1 MMKKT
6 IIKMLMAVALVGTV
20 ASCSDDDKTTPRVN
34 IDESTVT
41 VDSKQPGKVVFH
53 WTTPENADFYYIK
66 VAYDDPV
73 KGHRVLNAS
82 TYADSIMIDGLYAKY
97 GDLTYTFTAVS
108 RDGGEKALFTKTA
121 TAGYVP
127 AVIKDFEVGAIDLT
141 AAQLW
146 TDDQES
152 SEGPIANLVDGNN
165 GTYFHMSW
173 SAPSPWPHYIR
184 VDLGKKVKGVS
195 FWYKGRNNANN
206 DNPKRMTIFASNNAG
221 DTPTA
226 ANAWEIGKLGSDV
239 LPSGTAPEF
248 TSEGLFSEE
257 EFQYL
262 WLQINEAYS
271 GSNWIALAELS
282 VKEMTRS
289 KYDPENEPIK

>member
-1 MMKKT
+1 MKKT
-6 IIKMLMAVALVGTV
+6 IIKVLMAVALVGTV
-20 ASCSDDDKTTPRVN
+20 ASCSDDDNTIPQVN
-34 IDESTVT
+34 IEESTVT
-41 VDSKQPGKVVFH
+41 IDNSQPGKVVFN
-53 WTTPENADFYYIK
+53 WTKPENPDYYYIK
-66 VAYDDPV
+66 VEYDDPV

-82 TYADSIMIDGLYAKY
+82 SYADQITIDGLYAKY
-97 GDLTYTFTAVS
+97 GELTYSFTAVS
-108 RDGGEKALFTKTA
+108 KDGGEKALFTKTA
-121 TAGYVP
+121 KAGYVP
-127 AVIKDFEVGAIDLT
+127 AVIKDYEIGPIDLT

-146 TDDQES
+146 TDNQES

-173 SAPSPWPHYIR
+173 SSPTPWPHYIR

-226 ANAWEIGKLGSDV
+226 ANAWEIGNLGSDV

-257 EFQYL
+257 GFQYL

-271 GSNWIALAELS
+271 GKNWIALAELS

-289 KYDPENEPIK
+289 IYDPENEPIK

>member
-6 IIKMLMAVALVGTV
+6 IIKVLMAVALVGTV
-20 ASCSDDDKTTPRVN
+20 ASCSDDDNTIPQVN
-34 IDESTVT
+34 IEESTVT
-41 VDSKQPGKVVFH
+41 IDNSQPGKVVFN
-53 WTTPENADFYYIK
+53 WTKPENPDYYYIK
-66 VAYDDPV
+66 VEYDDPV

-82 TYADSIMIDGLYAKY
+82 SYADQITIDGLYAKY
-97 GDLTYTFTAVS
+97 GELTYSFTAVS
-108 RDGGEKALFTKTA
+108 KDGGEKALFTKTA
-121 TAGYVP
+121 KAGYVP
-127 AVIKDFEVGAIDLT
+127 AVIKDYEVGPIDLT

-146 TDDQES
+146 TDNQES

-173 SAPSPWPHYIR
+173 SSPTPWPHYIR

-226 ANAWEIGKLGSDV
+226 ANAWEIGNLGSDV

-257 EFQYL
+257 GFQYL

-271 GSNWIALAELS
+271 GKNWIALAELS

-289 KYDPENEPIK
+289 IYDPENEPIK

>member
-6 IIKMLMAVALVGTV
+6 IIKVLMAVALVGTA

-127 AVIKDFEVGAIDLT
+127 AVIKDYEVGAIDLT

-206 DNPKRMTIFASNNAG
+206 DNPKRMTIFASNHAG

-271 GSNWIALAELS
+271 GSNWIAMAELS
-282 VKEMTRS
+282 VKVMTRS

>member
-1 MMKKT
+1 MKKT
-6 IIKMLMAVALVGTV
+6 IIKVLMAVALVGTV
-20 ASCSDDDKTTPRVN
+20 ASCSDDDNTIPQVN
-34 IDESTVT
+34 IEESTVT
-41 VDSKQPGKVVFH
+41 IDNSQPGKVVFN
-53 WTTPENADFYYIK
+53 WTKPENPDYYYIK
-66 VAYDDPV
+66 VEYDDPV

-82 TYADSIMIDGLYAKY
+82 SYADQITIDGLYAKY
-97 GDLTYTFTAVS
+97 GELTYSFTAVS
-108 RDGGEKALFTKTA
+108 KDGGEKALFTKTA
-121 TAGYVP
+121 KAGYVP
-127 AVIKDFEVGAIDLT
+127 AVIKDYEVGPIDLT

-146 TDDQES
+146 TDNQES

-173 SAPSPWPHYIR
+173 SSPTPWPHYIR

-226 ANAWEIGKLGSDV
+226 ANAWEIGNLGSDV

-257 EFQYL
+257 GFQYL

-271 GSNWIALAELS
+271 GKNWIALAELS

-289 KYDPENEPIK
+289 IYDPENEPIK

>member
-1 MMKKT
+1 
-6 IIKMLMAVALVGTV
+6 
-20 ASCSDDDKTTPRVN
+20 
-34 IDESTVT
+34 
-41 VDSKQPGKVVFH
+41 
-53 WTTPENADFYYIK
+53 
-66 VAYDDPV
+66 
-73 KGHRVLNAS
+73 
-82 TYADSIMIDGLYAKY
+82 
-97 GDLTYTFTAVS
+97 
-108 RDGGEKALFTKTA
+108 
-121 TAGYVP
+121 
-127 AVIKDFEVGAIDLT
+127 
-141 AAQLW
+141 
-146 TDDQES
+146 
-152 SEGPIANLVDGNN
+152 
-165 GTYFHMSW
+165 MSW

-262 WLQINEAYS
+262 WLQIIEAYS
-271 GSNWIALAELS
+271 GSNWIAMAELS
-282 VKEMTRS
+282 IKEMTRS

>member
-1 MMKKT
+1 
-6 IIKMLMAVALVGTV
+6 MLMAVALVGTV

-73 KGHRVLNAS
+73 KGHRVLNAI

-127 AVIKDFEVGAIDLT
+127 AVIKDFEVGPIDLT

-165 GTYFHMSW
+165 ATYFHKSW

-248 TSEGLFSEE
+248 TSPGFFSDE

-271 GSNWIALAELS
+271 SSNWIAMAELS
-282 VKEMTRS
+282 IKEMTRS

>member
-1 MMKKT
+1 MKKT
-6 IIKMLMAVALVGTV
+6 IIKVLMAVALVGTV
-20 ASCSDDDKTTPRVN
+20 ASCSDDDNTIPQVN
-34 IDESTVT
+34 IEESTVT
-41 VDSKQPGKVVFH
+41 IDNSQPGKVVFN
-53 WTTPENADFYYIK
+53 WTKPENPDYYYIK
-66 VAYDDPV
+66 VEYDDPV

-82 TYADSIMIDGLYAKY
+82 SYADQITIDGLYAKY
-97 GDLTYTFTAVS
+97 GELTYSFTAVS
-108 RDGGEKALFTKTA
+108 KDGGEKALFTKTA
-121 TAGYVP
+121 KAGYVP
-127 AVIKDFEVGAIDLT
+127 AVIKDYEVGPIDLT

-146 TDDQES
+146 TDNQES

-173 SAPSPWPHYIR
+173 SSPTPWPHYIR

-226 ANAWEIGKLGSDV
+226 ANAWEIGNLGSDV

-248 TSEGLFSEE
+248 ISEGLFSEE
-257 EFQYL
+257 GFQYL

-271 GSNWIALAELS
+271 GKNWIALAELS

-289 KYDPENEPIK
+289 IYDPENEPIK

>member
-1 MMKKT
+1 
-6 IIKMLMAVALVGTV
+6 
-20 ASCSDDDKTTPRVN
+20 
-34 IDESTVT
+34 
-41 VDSKQPGKVVFH
+41 
-53 WTTPENADFYYIK
+53 
-66 VAYDDPV
+66 
-73 KGHRVLNAS
+73 
-82 TYADSIMIDGLYAKY
+82 MIDGLYAKY
-97 GDLTYTFTAVS
+97 GELTYSFTAVS

-121 TAGYVP
+121 KAGYVP

-206 DNPKRMTIFASNNAG
+206 DNPKRMTIFVSKNAG

-248 TSEGLFSEE
+248 TSPGFFSDE

-271 GSNWIALAELS
+271 GSNWIAMAELS
-282 VKEMTRS
+282 IKEMTRS

>member
-1 MMKKT
+1 MKKT
-6 IIKMLMAVALVGTV
+6 IIKVLMAVALVGTA

-165 GTYFHMSW
+165 ATYFHMSW
-173 SAPSPWPHYIR
+173 SAPSAWPHYIR

-248 TSEGLFSEE
+248 TSPGFFSDEE
-257 EFQYL
+257 IQYL
-262 WLQINEAYS
+262 WLQIEDAYS
-271 GSNWIALAELS
+271 GSKWIAMAELS
-282 VKEMTRS
+282 IKEMTRS

>member
-1 MMKKT
+1 MKKT

-73 KGHRVLNAS
+73 KGHRELNAS
-82 TYADSIMIDGLYAKY
+82 TYADSIMIDRLYAKY
-97 GDLTYTFTAVS
+97 ADLTYTFTAVS

-127 AVIKDFEVGAIDLT
+127 AVIKDFEVGPIDLT

-165 GTYFHMSW
+165 ATYFHMSW

>member
-1 MMKKT
+1 MKKT
-6 IIKMLMAVALVGTV
+6 IIKVLMAVALVGTA

-127 AVIKDFEVGAIDLT
+127 AVIKDYEVGAIDLT

-226 ANAWEIGKLGSDV
+226 ANACEIGKLGSDV

-248 TSEGLFSEE
+248 TSPGFFSDE

-262 WLQINEAYS
+262 WLQIEDAYS
-271 GSNWIALAELS
+271 GSKWIAMAELS
-282 VKEMTRS
+282 NKEMTRS
-289 KYDPENEPIK
+289 IYDPENEPIK

>member
-1 MMKKT
+1 
-6 IIKMLMAVALVGTV
+6 MLMAVVLVGTL

-97 GDLTYTFTAVS
+97 GELTYSFTAVS

-121 TAGYVP
+121 TAGVVP
-127 AVIKDFEVGAIDLT
+127 AVIKDFEVGLIELT
-141 AAQLW
+141 ANQLW
-146 TDDQES
+146 TDNQEV
-152 SEGPIANLVDGNN
+152 SEGPIADLVDGNN
-165 GTYFHMSW
+165 DTYFLMSW
-173 SAPSPWPHYIR
+173 SSASQWPHYIR

-195 FWYKGRNNANN
+195 FWYKGRNHSNN
-206 DNPKRMTIFASNNAG
+206 DNPSKMTVFASNKEG
-221 DTPTA
+221 DNPMA
-226 ANAWEIGKLGSDV
+226 AEAWEIGKLGSNV
-239 LPSGTAPEF
+239 LPSGKAPEY
-248 TSEGLFSEE
+248 TSPALFSEE
-257 EFQYL
+257 EFQFL
-262 WLQINEAYS
+262 WLQIEEAYS
-271 GSNWIALAELS
+271 GSYWIALAELT

-289 KYDPENEPIK
+289 IYDPENEPIK

>member
-1 MMKKT
+1 MKKT

-127 AVIKDFEVGAIDLT
+127 AVIKDFEVGDIDLT

-173 SAPSPWPHYIR
+173 SSPSPWPHYIR

-206 DNPKRMTIFASNNAG
+206 DNPKKMTILVSNNAG
-221 DTPTA
+221 DTLTA
-226 ANAWEIGKLGSDV
+226 ANAWEVGKLGSDV

-248 TSEGLFSEE
+248 TSPGFFSDE

-262 WLQINEAYS
+262 WLRIEDSYS

>member
-1 MMKKT
+1 MKKT
-6 IIKMLMAVALVGTV
+6 IIKVLMAVALVGTA

-127 AVIKDFEVGAIDLT
+127 AVIKDYEVGAIDLT

-248 TSEGLFSEE
+248 TSPGFFSDE

-262 WLQINEAYS
+262 WLQIEDAYS
-271 GSNWIALAELS
+271 GKNGLLWQNLVSR
-282 VKEMTRS
+282 K
-289 KYDPENEPIK
+289 

>member
-6 IIKMLMAVALVGTV
+6 IIKVLMAVALVGTA

-41 VDSKQPGKVVFH
+41 VDSKQPGRVVFH

-127 AVIKDFEVGAIDLT
+127 AVIKDFEVGPIDLT

-165 GTYFHMSW
+165 ATYFHMSW

-248 TSEGLFSEE
+248 TSPGFFSDE

-271 GSNWIALAELS
+271 SSNWIAMAELS
-282 VKEMTRS
+282 IKEMTRS
-289 KYDPENEPIK
+289 KYDPENEPTK

>member
-1 MMKKT
+1 MKKT

-127 AVIKDFEVGAIDLT
+127 AVIKDFEVGPIDLT

-165 GTYFHMSW
+165 ATYFHMSW

-262 WLQINEAYS
+262 WLQSNEAYS
-271 GSNWIALAELS
+271 GSN
-282 VKEMTRS
+282 
-289 KYDPENEPIK
+289 

>member
-1 MMKKT
+1 MKKT
-6 IIKMLMAVALVGTV
+6 IIKVLMAVALVGTA

-127 AVIKDFEVGAIDLT
+127 AVIKDYEVGAIDLT

-165 GTYFHMSW
+165 ATYFHMSW

-206 DNPKRMTIFASNNAG
+206 DNPKKMTILVSNNAG
-221 DTPTA
+221 DTPA
-226 ANAWEIGKLGSDV
+226 AAQAWEVGKLGSDV
-239 LPSGTAPEF
+239 LPSGKAAEF
-248 TSEGLFSEE
+248 TSPSFFSDQ

-262 WLQINEAYS
+262 WLQIEDAYS
-271 GSNWIALAELS
+271 GSKWIAMAELS
-282 VKEMTRS
+282 IKEMTRS
-289 KYDPENEPIK
+289 IYDPENEPIK

>member
-1 MMKKT
+1 MCLF
-6 IIKMLMAVALVGTV
+6 I
-20 ASCSDDDKTTPRVN
+20 CN
-34 IDESTVT
+34 
-41 VDSKQPGKVVFH
+41 
-53 WTTPENADFYYIK
+53 NA
-66 VAYDDPV
+66 
-73 KGHRVLNAS
+73 
-82 TYADSIMIDGLYAKY
+82 
-97 GDLTYTFTAVS
+97 
-108 RDGGEKALFTKTA
+108 
-121 TAGYVP
+121 P
-127 AVIKDFEVGAIDLT
+127 AVIKDFEVGPIDLT

-165 GTYFHMSW
+165 ATYFHMSW

>member
-1 MMKKT
+1 MKKT
-6 IIKMLMAVALVGTV
+6 IIKVLMAVALVGTA

-127 AVIKDFEVGAIDLT
+127 AVIKDYEVGAIDLT

-165 GTYFHMSW
+165 ATYFHMSW

-248 TSEGLFSEE
+248 TSPGFFSDE

-271 GSNWIALAELS
+271 SSNWIAMAELS
-282 VKEMTRS
+282 IKEMTRS
-289 KYDPENEPIK
+289 KDDPENEPIK

>member
-1 MMKKT
+1 MKKT
-6 IIKMLMAVALVGTV
+6 IIKVLMAVALVGTA

-127 AVIKDFEVGAIDLT
+127 AVIKDYEVGAIDLT

-165 GTYFHMSW
+165 ATYFHMSW
-173 SAPSPWPHYIR
+173 SAPSAWPHYIR

-221 DTPTA
+221 DTPA
-226 ANAWEIGKLGSDV
+226 AAQAWEVGKLGSDV
-239 LPSGTAPEF
+239 LPSGKAAEF
-248 TSEGLFSEE
+248 TSPSFFSDE

-262 WLQINEAYS
+262 WLQIEDAYS
-271 GSNWIALAELS
+271 GSKWIAMAELS
-282 VKEMTRS
+282 IKEMTRS